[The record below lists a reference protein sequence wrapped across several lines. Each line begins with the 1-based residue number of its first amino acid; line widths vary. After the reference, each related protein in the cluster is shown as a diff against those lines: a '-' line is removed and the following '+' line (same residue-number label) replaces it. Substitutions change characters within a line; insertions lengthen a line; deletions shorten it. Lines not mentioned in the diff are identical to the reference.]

1 MMGDLNYMKRALFQA
16 EKAYHKDE
24 VPVGAVVIL
33 DDQIISEAH
42 NNSIKGLD
50 PSGHAEIEALKKA
63 ALVVGNYRI
72 KEAVMYVT
80 LEPCMMCCGALVQ
93 ARLAEVVFAARDP
106 KSGVVVSNGQLL
118 ESSFLNHKVRYRQ
131 GPLENESSE
140 ILKRFFASRRN

>member
-1 MMGDLNYMKRALFQA
+1 MSDLNYMKRALFQA

-33 DDQIISEAH
+33 DDRIISEAH

-106 KSGVVVSNGQLL
+106 KSGAVVSNGQLL

-140 ILKRFFASRRN
+140 ILKQFFASRRS

>member
-1 MMGDLNYMKRALFQA
+1 MNDLNYMKRALFQA

-93 ARLAEVVFAARDP
+93 ARLLEVVFAARDP

-140 ILKRFFASRRN
+140 ILKRFFASRRS

>member
-1 MMGDLNYMKRALFQA
+1 MGDLNYMKRALFQA
-16 EKAYHKDE
+16 EKAYRKDE

-63 ALVVGNYRI
+63 AQVVGNYRI

-93 ARLAEVVFAARDP
+93 ARLLEVVFAARDP

>member
-1 MMGDLNYMKRALFQA
+1 MNDLNYMKRALFQA

-24 VPVGAVVIL
+24 VPVGAVVVL

-140 ILKRFFASRRN
+140 ILKRFFASRRS

>member
-1 MMGDLNYMKRALFQA
+1 MSDLNYMKRALFQA

-63 ALVVGNYRI
+63 AQVVGNYRI

-93 ARLAEVVFAARDP
+93 ARLLEVVFAARDP

>member
-1 MMGDLNYMKRALFQA
+1 MGDLNYMKKALFQA

-24 VPVGAVVIL
+24 VPVGAVVVL

-140 ILKRFFASRRN
+140 ILKRFFASRRS

>member
-1 MMGDLNYMKRALFQA
+1 MNDLNYMKRALFQA

-33 DDQIISEAH
+33 NDQIISEAH

-93 ARLAEVVFAARDP
+93 ARLLEVVFAARDP

-131 GPLENESSE
+131 GPLEKESSN
-140 ILKRFFASRRN
+140 ILKKFFNARRD

>member
-1 MMGDLNYMKRALFQA
+1 MHDLNYMKRALFQA

-33 DDQIISEAH
+33 NDQIISEAH

-63 ALVVGNYRI
+63 AQVVGNYRI

-93 ARLAEVVFAARDP
+93 ARLLEVVFAARDP

-140 ILKRFFASRRN
+140 ILKRFFASRRS

>member
-1 MMGDLNYMKRALFQA
+1 MGDLNYMKRALFQA

-131 GPLENESSE
+131 GPLENESS
-140 ILKRFFASRRN
+140 

>member
-1 MMGDLNYMKRALFQA
+1 MSDLNYMKRALFQA

-33 DDQIISEAH
+33 NDQIISEAN

-63 ALVVGNYRI
+63 AQVVGNYRI

-93 ARLAEVVFAARDP
+93 ARLSEVVFAARDP

-140 ILKRFFASRRN
+140 ILKRFFASRRS

>member
-1 MMGDLNYMKRALFQA
+1 MSDLNYMKRALFQA

-93 ARLAEVVFAARDP
+93 ARLLEVVFAARDP

>member
-1 MMGDLNYMKRALFQA
+1 MSDLNYMKRALFQA

-63 ALVVGNYRI
+63 AQVVGNYRI

-93 ARLAEVVFAARDP
+93 ARLAEVVFSARDP

-140 ILKRFFASRRN
+140 ILKRFFASRRS

>member
-1 MMGDLNYMKRALFQA
+1 MNDLNYMKRALFQA

-33 DDQIISEAH
+33 NDQIISEAH

-63 ALVVGNYRI
+63 AQVVGNYRI

-93 ARLAEVVFAARDP
+93 ARLLEVVFAARDP

-140 ILKRFFASRRN
+140 ILKRFFASRRS

>member
-1 MMGDLNYMKRALFQA
+1 MHDLNYMKRALFQA
-16 EKAYHKDE
+16 KKAYHKDE

-33 DDQIISEAH
+33 NDQIISEAH

-140 ILKRFFASRRN
+140 ILKRFFASRRS

>member
-1 MMGDLNYMKRALFQA
+1 MGDLNYMKRALFQA
-16 EKAYHKDE
+16 EKAYRKDE

-140 ILKRFFASRRN
+140 ILKRFFSSRRN

>member
-1 MMGDLNYMKRALFQA
+1 MNDLNYMKRALLQA

-33 DDQIISEAH
+33 NDQIISEAH

-63 ALVVGNYRI
+63 AQVVGNYRI

-93 ARLAEVVFAARDP
+93 ARLLEVVFAARDP

-140 ILKRFFASRRN
+140 ILKRFFASRRS

>member
-1 MMGDLNYMKRALFQA
+1 MSDLNYMKRALFQA

-63 ALVVGNYRI
+63 AQVVGNYRI

-93 ARLAEVVFAARDP
+93 ARLAEVVFSARDP

-118 ESSFLNHKVRYRQ
+118 ESSFLNHKLRYRQ

-140 ILKRFFASRRN
+140 ILKRFFASRRS

>member
-1 MMGDLNYMKRALFQA
+1 MNDLNYMKRALFQA

-33 DDQIISEAH
+33 NDQIISEAH

-63 ALVVGNYRI
+63 AQVVGNYRI

-93 ARLAEVVFAARDP
+93 ARLLEVVFAARDP

-140 ILKRFFASRRN
+140 ILKRFFASRSS

>member
-1 MMGDLNYMKRALFQA
+1 MSDLNYMKRALFQA

>member
-1 MMGDLNYMKRALFQA
+1 MNDLNYMKRALFQA

-33 DDQIISEAH
+33 NDQIISEAH

-63 ALVVGNYRI
+63 AQVVGNYRI

-93 ARLAEVVFAARDP
+93 ARLLEVVFAARDP

-118 ESSFLNHKVRYRQ
+118 ESSFLNHKVRCRQ
-131 GPLENESSE
+131 GPLEKESSN
-140 ILKRFFASRRN
+140 ILKQFFNARRD

>member
-1 MMGDLNYMKRALFQA
+1 MNDLNYMKRALFQA
-16 EKAYHKDE
+16 EKAYRKDE

-93 ARLAEVVFAARDP
+93 ARLLEVVFAARDP

-140 ILKRFFASRRN
+140 ILKRFFASRRS

>member
-1 MMGDLNYMKRALFQA
+1 MNDLNYMKRALFQA
-16 EKAYHKDE
+16 EKAYRKDE

-33 DDQIISEAH
+33 NDQIISEAH

-63 ALVVGNYRI
+63 AQVVGNYRI

>member
-1 MMGDLNYMKRALFQA
+1 MNDLNYMKRALFQA

-24 VPVGAVVIL
+24 VPVGAVVISN
-33 DDQIISEAH
+33 DQIISEAH

-63 ALVVGNYRI
+63 AMVVGNYRI

-93 ARLAEVVFAARDP
+93 ARLLEVVFAARDP

>member
-1 MMGDLNYMKRALFQA
+1 MNDLNYMKRALFQA

-33 DDQIISEAH
+33 NDQIISEAH

-63 ALVVGNYRI
+63 AQVVENYRI

-93 ARLAEVVFAARDP
+93 ARLLEVVFAARDP

-140 ILKRFFASRRN
+140 ILKRFFASRRS

>member
-1 MMGDLNYMKRALFQA
+1 MGDLNYMKRALFQA

-63 ALVVGNYRI
+63 AQVVGNYRI

-93 ARLAEVVFAARDP
+93 ARLLEVVFAARDP

>member
-1 MMGDLNYMKRALFQA
+1 MGDLNYMKRALFQA
-16 EKAYHKDE
+16 EKAYRKDE

-106 KSGVVVSNGQLL
+106 KSVVVVSNGQLL

>member
-1 MMGDLNYMKRALFQA
+1 MNDLNYMKRALFQA

-140 ILKRFFASRRN
+140 ILKRFFASRRS

>member
-1 MMGDLNYMKRALFQA
+1 MGDLNYMKRALFQA

>member
-1 MMGDLNYMKRALFQA
+1 MNDLNYMKRALFQA

-33 DDQIISEAH
+33 NDQIISEAH

-63 ALVVGNYRI
+63 AQVVGNYRI

-140 ILKRFFASRRN
+140 ILKRFFASRRS

>member
-1 MMGDLNYMKRALFQA
+1 MSDLNYMKRALFQA

-106 KSGVVVSNGQLL
+106 KSGAVVSNGQLL

-140 ILKRFFASRRN
+140 ILKQFFASRRS

>member
-1 MMGDLNYMKRALFQA
+1 MGDLNYMKRALFQA

-63 ALVVGNYRI
+63 AQVVGNYRI

-93 ARLAEVVFAARDP
+93 ARLSEVVFAARDP

-140 ILKRFFASRRN
+140 ILKRFFASRRS

>member
-1 MMGDLNYMKRALFQA
+1 MNDLNYMKRALFQA

-33 DDQIISEAH
+33 NDQIISEAH

-63 ALVVGNYRI
+63 AQVVGNYRI

-93 ARLAEVVFAARDP
+93 ARLLEVVFAARDP

>member
-1 MMGDLNYMKRALFQA
+1 MNDLNYMKRALFQA

-63 ALVVGNYRI
+63 AMVVGNYRI

>member
-1 MMGDLNYMKRALFQA
+1 MNDLNYMKRALFQA

-33 DDQIISEAH
+33 NDQIISEAH

-63 ALVVGNYRI
+63 AQVVGNYRI

-93 ARLAEVVFAARDP
+93 ARLLEVVFAARDP

-131 GPLENESSE
+131 GPLEKESSN
-140 ILKRFFASRRN
+140 ILKKFFNARRD

>member
-1 MMGDLNYMKRALFQA
+1 
-16 EKAYHKDE
+16 
-24 VPVGAVVIL
+24 
-33 DDQIISEAH
+33 
-42 NNSIKGLD
+42 LD

-63 ALVVGNYRI
+63 AQVVGNYRI

-93 ARLAEVVFAARDP
+93 ARLLEVVFAARDP

-140 ILKRFFASRRN
+140 ILKRFFASRRS

>member
-1 MMGDLNYMKRALFQA
+1 MSDLNYMKRALFQA

-33 DDQIISEAH
+33 NDQIISEAH

-63 ALVVGNYRI
+63 AQVVGNYRI

-93 ARLAEVVFAARDP
+93 ARLLEVVFAARDP

-140 ILKRFFASRRN
+140 ILKRFFASRRS

>member
-1 MMGDLNYMKRALFQA
+1 MNDLNYMKRALFQA

-33 DDQIISEAH
+33 NDQIISEAH

-63 ALVVGNYRI
+63 AQVVGNYRI

-106 KSGVVVSNGQLL
+106 KSGVVVSNGELL

-140 ILKRFFASRRN
+140 ILKRFFASRRS